1 VKRVNQL
8 RKQWLVI
15 ALSFLIATGCAWV
28 FAQDPPVPRDLIQ
41 NRRSVRGDVITFCI
55 NPASLTA
62 DFNRAVALEI
72 AKALLSKANF
82 YDIKPFNKAQPL
94 DYSFPLSDQE
104 LLIYLSDFCEVFTGF
119 NLTDNTYPEWLTFS
133 RVYAHTRFVLAVSNP
148 SYNRLEDIPTDRAIG
163 TRFISAAD
171 LRLVT
176 YLQSLPESQ
185 RIKRYPF
192 FNNQILVQKLL
203 DGTVEGIFI
212 WEPALKVALDGNPKA
227 TSVRT
232 ISTGS
237 FQPPVIQFGMVL
249 RAKDTYLRTLLDQ
262 AIDTLVKDGTIDRLM
277 DQYGIPGKAGAVE
290 EARQQTSNAIYV
302 ATAVVLLVVLLLVGS
317 IRRKLRVGRRV

>member
-1 VKRVNQL
+1 M
-8 RKQWLVI
+8 
-15 ALSFLIATGCAWV
+15 
-28 FAQDPPVPRDLIQ
+28 
-41 NRRSVRGDVITFCI
+41 
-55 NPASLTA
+55 
-62 DFNRAVALEI
+62 EI